1 MTIVLLIQIVAAV
14 LLLLGSALIFKAL
27 AEIDSPARP
36 RPIIRPRLDR
46 SADPSLPRRTAARVR
61 LPRAA

>member
-1 MTIVLLIQIVAAV
+1 MLLIQIVAAV
-14 LLLLGSALIFKAL
+14 LLLLGSGLIFKAL
-27 AEIDSPARP
+27 AEIDAPVRP

-46 SADPSLPRRTAARVR
+46 PSELPLPRRSGGRVH